1 MKKPLLFLTFFLISF
16 AHGQDIKLSGTT
28 SAENNQIKN
37 IADPTDAQDAV
48 TLSVLLEKI
57 AELQEQI
64 DILQNETGSQSIIE
78 SFGNASNSDFMGRVV
93 DLQNN
98 PVSGATVQI
107 GNSTIDTNMN
117 GVFIIRDAQVYE
129 KFAYVKVEKVGFL
142 HGSRSVVPTAGIN
155 QVQIML
161 LPQTVTQ
168 TVSSGAAATVSLSN
182 GAAVDLSGAYSN
194 ADGSDYTGDVQV
206 TLHLLNPT
214 DDNMQQQMPGML
226 LAENLQNE
234 ARMLET
240 LGMVAVELR
249 SDTGEKLNLSEGTT
263 ATITVPL
270 DPETLAG
277 APNEIPLWYF
287 DEENGYW
294 IEEGSATLQ
303 GTNYVGTVSHFSFWN
318 CDIPAEYVNMCMN
331 ITDSNNTPL
340 SNIKVRIESEFN
352 GARYGITND
361 SGEVCGIIPANQTL
375 NLQYFLHNICNNI
388 EIPNSSETVGP
399 FSEDTTLN
407 IVLDALEVEEYLE
420 TIAGVFNTCDGDAV
434 VNGYVEGSIGNGIPF
449 YSIVTDGTYEINV
462 LSCIENTSISITGY
476 DFDNLQSTGEINYT
490 LTSPETE
497 LGNLSACDTIDEFIQ
512 YSIDDGETL
521 YFLENINV
529 SFDEPDGKLPTLTI
543 YGSGNDNTQENC
555 FYFYGLLET
564 TYPNYEGFYNNIDW
578 NSSTSGFTLSECQDI
593 SNTNNLIE
601 YNLSSFGNASGEY
614 IDINFGGDYE
624 DYQGV
629 SHTISG
635 VIHVKRDN

>member
-1 MKKPLLFLTFFLISF
+1 MDSLKRISNFRNLLILLTFFCFVRCSEEPT
-16 AHGQDIKLSGTT
+16 GGT
-28 SAENNQIKN
+28 NNSNTPSQS
-37 IADPTDAQDAV
+37 V
-48 TLSVLLEKI
+48 TLL
-57 AELQEQI
+57 
-64 DILQNETGSQSIIE
+64 E
-78 SFGNASNSDFMGRVV
+78 SFGNLTNSDFMGRVV
-93 DLQNN
+93 DLQKN

-107 GNSTIDTNMN
+107 GNSTIDTDMN

-129 KFAYVKVEKVGFL
+129 KFAFIKVEKAGFL

-168 TVSSGAAATVSLSN
+168 TVSSGTARTVSLSN

-214 DDNMQQQMPGML
+214 DEDMQQQMPGML

-270 DPETLAG
+270 DPETLVG

-287 DEENGYW
+287 DEEKGYW

-318 CDIPAEYVNMCMN
+318 CDIPAEYVNICMN

-340 SNIKVRIESEFN
+340 SNIKVAIESEFN
-352 GARYGITND
+352 GTRYGITND

-375 NLQYFLHNICNNI
+375 NLQYFLYNICNNI

-399 FSEDTTLN
+399 FSENTTLN
-407 IVLDALEVEEYLE
+407 IVLDASEIEDYLE
-420 TIAGVFNTCDGDAV
+420 TITGVFNTCDGNPV
-434 VNGYVEGSIGNGIPF
+434 VNGYVEGIIEDGLGF
-449 YSIVTDGTYEINV
+449 YSLVTDGTYEINV
-462 LSCIENTSISITGY
+462 LSCNENASISITGY
-476 DFDNLQSTGEINYT
+476 DYDTLQTTSEINYT
-490 LTSPETE
+490 LTSPVTD
-497 LGNLSACDTIDEFIQ
+497 LGTLSACNSVEEFIQ
-512 YSIDDGETL
+512 FSIDDGEVEQIVFNLNCNTYQSDFAGL
-521 YFLENINV
+521 YILDIGGSNQNTCVYLSGVLNDNYVNFEGAYEYENIWSNNT
-529 SFDEPDGKLPTLTI
+529 PTV
-543 YGSGNDNTQENC
+543 GMA
-555 FYFYGLLET
+555 FV
-564 TYPNYEGFYNNIDW
+564 
-578 NSSTSGFTLSECQDI
+578 ECQDI
-593 SNTNNLIE
+593 SYENNQIIF
-601 YNLSSFGNASGEY
+601 NLTAYGNAVGEY

-629 SHTISG
+629 AHTISG

>member
-1 MKKPLLFLTFFLISF
+1 MIMISNK
-16 AHGQDIKLSGTT
+16 KLS
-28 SAENNQIKN
+28 NFRN
-37 IADPTDAQDAV
+37 V
-48 TLSVLLEKI
+48 LVLLALFCFISCNDEP
-57 AELQEQI
+57 
-64 DILQNETGSQSIIE
+64 TGGTNDSSTPTPSMTLVE

-107 GNSTIDTNMN
+107 GNSTTDTDMN

-129 KFAYVKVEKVGFL
+129 KFAFIKVDKAGFL
-142 HGSRSVVPTAGIN
+142 HGSRSVVPTAGLN

-161 LPQTVTQ
+161 LPQAVTQ
-168 TVSSGAAATVSLSN
+168 TVSSGIAATVSLSN

-234 ARMLET
+234 ARILET

-270 DPETLAG
+270 DPETLSG

-303 GTNYVGTVSHFSFWN
+303 GTKYVGMVSHFSFWN
-318 CDIPAEYVNMCMN
+318 CDIPAEYVYICMN

-340 SNIKVRIESEFN
+340 SSIKVDIESEFN
-352 GARYGITND
+352 GTRYGITNG

-375 NLQYFLHNICNNI
+375 NLQYFFYNICNNI

-399 FSEDTTLN
+399 FGEDTTLN
-407 IVLDALEVEEYLE
+407 IVLDAPEVEEYLE
-420 TIAGVFNTCDGDAV
+420 TITGVFNTCDGDAV

-449 YSIVTDGTYEINV
+449 YNIVTDGTYEINI
-462 LSCIENTSISITGY
+462 LSCSENASISITGY

-497 LGNLSACDTIDEFIQ
+497 LGNLSACDSIEEFIQ

-529 SFDEPDGKLPTLTI
+529 TFEPDGNPPTLTI
-543 YGSGNDNTQENC
+543 YGSSNDNTQNNC

-564 TYPNYEGFYNNIDW
+564 TYPNYEGLYNNIEW

-629 SHTISG
+629 AHTITG

>member
-1 MKKPLLFLTFFLISF
+1 MDSLKRISNFRNLLILLTFFCFVRCSEEPT
-16 AHGQDIKLSGTT
+16 GGT
-28 SAENNQIKN
+28 NNSNTPPQS
-37 IADPTDAQDAV
+37 V
-48 TLSVLLEKI
+48 TLL
-57 AELQEQI
+57 
-64 DILQNETGSQSIIE
+64 E
-78 SFGNASNSDFMGRVV
+78 SFGNLTNSDFMGRVV
-93 DLQNN
+93 DLQKN

-107 GNSTIDTNMN
+107 GNSTIDTDMN

-129 KFAYVKVEKVGFL
+129 KFAFIKVEKAGFL

-168 TVSSGAAATVSLSN
+168 TVSSGTARTVSLSN

-214 DDNMQQQMPGML
+214 DEDMQQQMPGML

-249 SDTGEKLNLSEGTT
+249 SETGEKLNLSEGTT

-270 DPETLAG
+270 DPETLVG

-287 DEENGYW
+287 DEEKGYW

-318 CDIPAEYVNMCMN
+318 CDIPAEYVNICMN

-340 SNIKVRIESEFN
+340 SNIKVAIESEFN
-352 GARYGITND
+352 GTRYGITND

-375 NLQYFLHNICNNI
+375 NLQYFLYNICNNI

-399 FSEDTTLN
+399 FSENTTLN
-407 IVLDALEVEEYLE
+407 IVLDASEIEDYLE
-420 TIAGVFNTCDGDAV
+420 TITGVFNTCDGNPV
-434 VNGYVEGSIGNGIPF
+434 VNGYVEGIIEDGLGF
-449 YSIVTDGTYEINV
+449 YSLVTDGKYEINV
-462 LSCIENTSISITGY
+462 LSCNENASISITGY
-476 DFDNLQSTGEINYT
+476 DYDTLQTTSEINYT
-490 LTSPETE
+490 LTSPVTD
-497 LGNLSACDTIDEFIQ
+497 LGTLSACNSVEEFIQ
-512 YSIDDGETL
+512 FSIDDGEVEQIVFNLNCNTYQSDFAGL
-521 YFLENINV
+521 YILDIGGSNQNTCVYLSGVLNDNYVNFEGAYEYENIWSNNT
-529 SFDEPDGKLPTLTI
+529 PTV
-543 YGSGNDNTQENC
+543 GMA
-555 FYFYGLLET
+555 FV
-564 TYPNYEGFYNNIDW
+564 
-578 NSSTSGFTLSECQDI
+578 ECQDI
-593 SNTNNLIE
+593 SYENNQIIF
-601 YNLSSFGNASGEY
+601 NLTAYGNAVGEY

-629 SHTISG
+629 AHTISG

>member
-1 MKKPLLFLTFFLISF
+1 MISHKRLLNF
-16 AHGQDIKLSGTT
+16 
-28 SAENNQIKN
+28 KN
-37 IADPTDAQDAV
+37 
-48 TLSVLLEKI
+48 LLVLLAFYCFVGCNDEPTGG
-57 AELQEQI
+57 I
-64 DILQNETGSQSIIE
+64 DNSNTPSPSMTLAE
-78 SFGNASNSDFMGRVV
+78 SFGNTSNSDIMGRVV
-93 DLQNN
+93 DLQHN
-98 PVSGATVQI
+98 PVSGAMVQI
-107 GNSTIDTNMN
+107 GSSTTDTDMN
-117 GVFIIRDAQVYE
+117 GIFIIKNAQVYE
-129 KFAYVKVEKVGFL
+129 KFAYVKVEKAGFL

-161 LPQTVTQ
+161 LPQTATQ
-168 TVSSGAAATVSLSN
+168 TVSSGTTTTVSLSN

-214 DDNMQQQMPGML
+214 DDDMQQQMPGML

-287 DEENGYW
+287 DEEKGYW

-303 GTNYVGTVSHFSFWN
+303 GTKYVGTVSHFSFWN
-318 CDIPAEYVNMCMN
+318 CDIPAEYVNICMN

-340 SNIKVRIESEFN
+340 SNINVRIESEFN
-352 GARYGITND
+352 GSRGGITND

-375 NLQYFLHNICNNI
+375 NLQYFLSNICNNI

-399 FSEDTTLN
+399 FSEDITLN

-449 YSIVTDGTYEINV
+449 YSIVTDGAYEINV
-462 LSCIENTSISITGY
+462 LSCNENASISITGY

-512 YSIDDGETL
+512 YSIDDGPVEYVVSNIYVSVQSDYIDIQ
-521 YFLENINV
+521 YFSNDQSWDTCFWIRGNLDSNYPNFEGMY
-529 SFDEPDGKLPTLTI
+529 SFGYEDTVTTG
-543 YGSGNDNTQENC
+543 
-555 FYFYGLLET
+555 FYFVET
-564 TYPNYEGFYNNIDW
+564 CPVFPSEVNNEI
-578 NSSTSGFTLSECQDI
+578 TF
-593 SNTNNLIE
+593 
-601 YNLSSFGNASGEY
+601 NLSSFGNSVGEY

-629 SHTISG
+629 AHTISG

>member
-1 MKKPLLFLTFFLISF
+1 MISQIKLLNYRNLLVLLTFFCF
-16 AHGQDIKLSGTT
+16 VGCNDEPTGGTNDSST
-28 SAENNQIKN
+28 
-37 IADPTDAQDAV
+37 PTPSM
-48 TLSVLLEKI
+48 TL
-57 AELQEQI
+57 A
-64 DILQNETGSQSIIE
+64 E

-98 PVSGATVQI
+98 PVSGAMVQI
-107 GNSTIDTNMN
+107 GNSTTDTDMN

-129 KFAYVKVEKVGFL
+129 KFAYVKVEKAGFL

-214 DDNMQQQMPGML
+214 DDDMQQQMPGML

-263 ATITVPL
+263 ATISVPL

-318 CDIPAEYVNMCMN
+318 CDIPTEYVNICMN
-331 ITDSNNTPL
+331 ITDSNNNPL
-340 SNIKVRIESEFN
+340 SNIQVRIESEFN
-352 GARYGITND
+352 GTGYGYTND

-375 NLQYFLHNICNNI
+375 NLQYFLYNICNNI

-420 TIAGVFNTCDGDAV
+420 TITGVFTTCDGDAV

-449 YSIVTDGTYEINV
+449 YSIVTDGVFEINV
-462 LSCIENTSISITGY
+462 LNCVENASISITGF

-512 YSIDDGETL
+512 YSIDDGQIE
-521 YFLENINV
+521 YIVSNINV
-529 SFDEPDGKLPTLTI
+529 SVQSAFIDIQYFDNDQSWDTCFWI
-543 YGSGNDNTQENC
+543 RGNLDSNYPNFEGMYSFDYQNTG
-555 FYFYGLLET
+555 FYFVEICPV
-564 TYPNYEGFYNNIDW
+564 YPSEVNNEI
-578 NSSTSGFTLSECQDI
+578 TF
-593 SNTNNLIE
+593 
-601 YNLSSFGNASGEY
+601 NLSSFGNSVGEY
-614 IDINFGGDYE
+614 IDINFGGNYE
-624 DYQGV
+624 DNQGV
-629 SHTISG
+629 AHTISG

>member
-1 MKKPLLFLTFFLISF
+1 MDSLKRISNFRNLLILLTFFCFVRCSEEPT
-16 AHGQDIKLSGTT
+16 GGT
-28 SAENNQIKN
+28 NNSNTPPQS
-37 IADPTDAQDAV
+37 V
-48 TLSVLLEKI
+48 TLL
-57 AELQEQI
+57 
-64 DILQNETGSQSIIE
+64 E
-78 SFGNASNSDFMGRVV
+78 SFGNLTNSDFMGRVV
-93 DLQNN
+93 DLQKN

-107 GNSTIDTNMN
+107 GNSTIDTDMN
-117 GVFIIRDAQVYE
+117 GVFIIRDAKVYE
-129 KFAYVKVEKVGFL
+129 KFAFIKVEKVGFL

-168 TVSSGAAATVSLSN
+168 TVSSGTARTVSLSN

-214 DDNMQQQMPGML
+214 DEDMQQQIPGML
-226 LAENLQNE
+226 LAENLENE

-249 SDTGEKLNLSEGTT
+249 SETGEKLNLSEGTT

-270 DPETLAG
+270 DPETLVG

-287 DEENGYW
+287 DEEKGYW

-318 CDIPAEYVNMCMN
+318 CDIPAEYVNICMN

-340 SNIKVRIESEFN
+340 SNIKVAIESEFN
-352 GARYGITND
+352 GTRYGITND

-375 NLQYFLHNICNNI
+375 NLQYFLYNICNNI

-399 FSEDTTLN
+399 FSENTTLN
-407 IVLDALEVEEYLE
+407 IVLDAPEVEDYLE
-420 TIAGVFNTCDGDAV
+420 TITGVFNTCDGDAV
-434 VNGYVEGSIGNGIPF
+434 VNGYVEGIIEDGLGF
-449 YSIVTDGTYEINV
+449 YSLVTDGTYEINV
-462 LSCIENTSISITGY
+462 LSCNENASISVTGY
-476 DFDNLQSTGEINYT
+476 DYDTLQTTSEINYT
-490 LTSPETE
+490 LTSPVTE
-497 LGNLSACDTIDEFIQ
+497 LGTLSACNSVEEFIQ
-512 YSIDDGETL
+512 FSIDDGEVEQIVFNLNCNTYQSDFAGL
-521 YFLENINV
+521 YILDIGGSNQNTCVYLSGVLNDNYVNFEGAYEYENIWSNNT
-529 SFDEPDGKLPTLTI
+529 PTV
-543 YGSGNDNTQENC
+543 GMA
-555 FYFYGLLET
+555 FV
-564 TYPNYEGFYNNIDW
+564 
-578 NSSTSGFTLSECQDI
+578 ECQDI
-593 SNTNNLIE
+593 SYENNQIIF
-601 YNLSSFGNASGEY
+601 NLTAYGNAVGEY

-629 SHTISG
+629 AHTISG

>member
-1 MKKPLLFLTFFLISF
+1 MDSLKRISNFRNLLILLTFFCFVRCSEEPT
-16 AHGQDIKLSGTT
+16 GGT
-28 SAENNQIKN
+28 NNSNTPSQS
-37 IADPTDAQDAV
+37 V
-48 TLSVLLEKI
+48 TLL
-57 AELQEQI
+57 
-64 DILQNETGSQSIIE
+64 E
-78 SFGNASNSDFMGRVV
+78 SFGNLTNSDFMGRVV
-93 DLQNN
+93 DLQKN

-107 GNSTIDTNMN
+107 GNSTIDTDMN

-129 KFAYVKVEKVGFL
+129 KFAFIKVEKAGFL

-168 TVSSGAAATVSLSN
+168 TVSSGTARTVSLSN

-214 DDNMQQQMPGML
+214 DEDMQQQMPGML

-249 SDTGEKLNLSEGTT
+249 SETGEKLNLSEGTT

-270 DPETLAG
+270 DPETLVG

-287 DEENGYW
+287 DEEKGYW

-318 CDIPAEYVNMCMN
+318 CDIPAEYVNICMN

-340 SNIKVRIESEFN
+340 SNIKVAIESEFN
-352 GARYGITND
+352 GTRYGITND

-375 NLQYFLHNICNNI
+375 NLQYFLYNICNNI

-399 FSEDTTLN
+399 FSENTTLN
-407 IVLDALEVEEYLE
+407 IVLDASEIEDYLE
-420 TIAGVFNTCDGDAV
+420 TITGVFNTCDGNPV
-434 VNGYVEGSIGNGIPF
+434 VNGYVEGIIEDGLGF
-449 YSIVTDGTYEINV
+449 YSLVTDGTYEINV
-462 LSCIENTSISITGY
+462 LSCNENASISVTGY
-476 DFDNLQSTGEINYT
+476 DYDTLQTTSEINYT
-490 LTSPETE
+490 LTSPVTD
-497 LGNLSACDTIDEFIQ
+497 LGTLSACNSVEEFIQ
-512 YSIDDGETL
+512 FSIDDGEVEQIVFNLNCNTYQSDFAGL
-521 YFLENINV
+521 YILNIGGSNQNTCVYLSGVLNDNYVNFEGAYEYENIWSNNT
-529 SFDEPDGKLPTLTI
+529 PTV
-543 YGSGNDNTQENC
+543 GMA
-555 FYFYGLLET
+555 FV
-564 TYPNYEGFYNNIDW
+564 
-578 NSSTSGFTLSECQDI
+578 ECQDI
-593 SNTNNLIE
+593 SYENNQIIF
-601 YNLSSFGNASGEY
+601 NLTAYGNAVGEY

-629 SHTISG
+629 AHTISG

>member
-1 MKKPLLFLTFFLISF
+1 MIS
-16 AHGQDIKLSGTT
+16 HKKLS
-28 SAENNQIKN
+28 NFR
-37 IADPTDAQDAV
+37 DV
-48 TLSVLLEKI
+48 FVLLALFCFLSCNDEP
-57 AELQEQI
+57 
-64 DILQNETGSQSIIE
+64 TGGANDSSTPTPSMTLVE
-78 SFGNASNSDFMGRVV
+78 SFVNASNSDFMGRVV

-107 GNSTIDTNMN
+107 GNSTTDTDMN
-117 GVFIIRDAQVYE
+117 GVFIIRDAQVFE
-129 KFAYVKVEKVGFL
+129 KFAFIKVNKAGFL
-142 HGSRSVVPTAGIN
+142 HGSRSVVPTAGLN

-168 TVSSGAAATVSLSN
+168 TVSSGAATTVSLSN

-194 ADGSDYTGDVQV
+194 VDGSDYTGDVQV

-318 CDIPAEYVNMCMN
+318 CDIPAEYVNICMN

-352 GARYGITND
+352 GARYGYTNN

-375 NLQYFLHNICNNI
+375 DLQYFLHNICNNI

-407 IVLDALEVEEYLE
+407 IVLDAPEVEDYLE
-420 TIAGVFNTCDGDAV
+420 TITGVFNNCDGDAI
-434 VNGYVEGSIGNGIPF
+434 VNGYVEGRIEDGQWF
-449 YSIVTDGTYEINV
+449 YSLVTDGTYEINV
-462 LSCIENTSISITGY
+462 LSCSENASISITGY
-476 DFDNLQSTGEINYT
+476 DYDTLQTTSEINYT
-490 LTSPETE
+490 LTSPETD
-497 LGNLSACDTIDEFIQ
+497 LGTLSACNSVEEFIQ
-512 YSIDDGETL
+512 FSIDDGEVEQIL
-521 YFLENINV
+521 SNV
-529 SFDEPDGKLPTLTI
+529 SCYTYQSDFSGLYVLEIGGSNQNTCI
-543 YGSGNDNTQENC
+543 YLSGALNDNYEN
-555 FYFYGLLET
+555 FEGA
-564 TYPNYEGFYNNIDW
+564 YEYENVWSDNTPAVGMAFV
-578 NSSTSGFTLSECQDI
+578 ECQDI
-593 SNTNNLIE
+593 SYENNQIIF
-601 YNLSSFGNASGEY
+601 NLTSYGNATGEY
-614 IDINFGGDYE
+614 IDINFGGNYE

-629 SHTISG
+629 AHTITG

>member
-1 MKKPLLFLTFFLISF
+1 MISQIKLLNYKNLLVLLTFFCF
-16 AHGQDIKLSGTT
+16 VGCNDEPTGGTNDSST
-28 SAENNQIKN
+28 
-37 IADPTDAQDAV
+37 PTPSM
-48 TLSVLLEKI
+48 TL
-57 AELQEQI
+57 A
-64 DILQNETGSQSIIE
+64 E

-98 PVSGATVQI
+98 PVSGAMVQI
-107 GNSTIDTNMN
+107 GNSTTDTDMN

-129 KFAYVKVEKVGFL
+129 KFAYVKVEKAGFL

-161 LPQTVTQ
+161 LPQTVTR
-168 TVSSGAAATVSLSN
+168 TVSSGNTATVSLSN
-182 GAAVDLSGAYSN
+182 GAAVYLSGAYSN

-240 LGMVAVELR
+240 LGMLAIELR
-249 SDTGEKLNLSEGTT
+249 SDTGEKLNLSEETT
-263 ATITVPL
+263 ATISVPL

-303 GTNYVGTVSHFSFWN
+303 GTKYVGTVSHFSFWN
-318 CDIPAEYVNMCMN
+318 CDIPTEYVNICMN
-331 ITDSNNTPL
+331 ITDSNNRPL
-340 SNIKVRIESEFN
+340 SNIQVLIESEFN
-352 GARYGITND
+352 GMGSGYTND

-399 FSEDTTLN
+399 FSEDTTLD
-407 IVLDALEVEEYLE
+407 IMLDALEVEEYLE
-420 TIAGVFNTCDGDAV
+420 TITGVFTTCDGDAV

-449 YSIVTDGTYEINV
+449 YSIVTDGAYEINV
-462 LSCIENTSISITGY
+462 LSCNENASISITGY

-512 YSIDDGETL
+512 YSIDDGPVEYVVSNIYVSVQSDYIDIQ
-521 YFLENINV
+521 YF
-529 SFDEPDGKLPTLTI
+529 S
-543 YGSGNDNTQENC
+543 NDQSWENC
-555 FYFYGLLET
+555 FWIRGNLDSN
-564 TYPNYEGFYNNIDW
+564 YPNFEGMYSFGYEDTVTTGFYFVETCPVFPSEVNNEI
-578 NSSTSGFTLSECQDI
+578 TF
-593 SNTNNLIE
+593 
-601 YNLSSFGNASGEY
+601 NLSSFGNSVGEY
-614 IDINFGGDYE
+614 IDINFGGNYE

>member
-1 MKKPLLFLTFFLISF
+1 MIMISNK
-16 AHGQDIKLSGTT
+16 KLS
-28 SAENNQIKN
+28 NFRN
-37 IADPTDAQDAV
+37 V
-48 TLSVLLEKI
+48 LVLLALFCFISCNDEP
-57 AELQEQI
+57 
-64 DILQNETGSQSIIE
+64 TGGTNDSSTPTPSMTLVE

-107 GNSTIDTNMN
+107 GNSTTDTDMN

-129 KFAYVKVEKVGFL
+129 KFAFIKVDKAGFL
-142 HGSRSVVPTAGIN
+142 HGSRSVVPTAGLN

-161 LPQTVTQ
+161 LPQAVTQ
-168 TVSSGAAATVSLSN
+168 TVSSGIAATVSLSN

-234 ARMLET
+234 ARILET

-270 DPETLAG
+270 DPETLSG

-303 GTNYVGTVSHFSFWN
+303 GTKYVGMVSHFSFWN
-318 CDIPAEYVNMCMN
+318 CDIPAEYVYICMN

-340 SNIKVRIESEFN
+340 SSIKVDIESEFN
-352 GARYGITND
+352 GTRYGITNG

-375 NLQYFLHNICNNI
+375 NLQYFFYNICNNI

-399 FSEDTTLN
+399 FGEDTTLN
-407 IVLDALEVEEYLE
+407 IVLDAPEVEEYLE
-420 TIAGVFNTCDGDAV
+420 TITGVFNTCDGDAV

-449 YSIVTDGTYEINV
+449 YNIVTDGTYEINI
-462 LSCIENTSISITGY
+462 LSCSENASISITGY

-497 LGNLSACDTIDEFIQ
+497 LGNLSACDSIEEFIQ

-529 SFDEPDGKLPTLTI
+529 TFEPDGNPPTLSI
-543 YGSGNDNTQENC
+543 YGSSNDNTQNNC

-564 TYPNYEGFYNNIDW
+564 TYPNYEGLYNNIEW

-629 SHTISG
+629 AHTITG

>member
-1 MKKPLLFLTFFLISF
+1 MDSLKRISNFRNLLILLTFFCFIRCSEEPT
-16 AHGQDIKLSGTT
+16 GGT
-28 SAENNQIKN
+28 NNSNTPPQS
-37 IADPTDAQDAV
+37 V
-48 TLSVLLEKI
+48 TLL
-57 AELQEQI
+57 
-64 DILQNETGSQSIIE
+64 E
-78 SFGNASNSDFMGRVV
+78 SFGNLTNSDFMGRVV
-93 DLQNN
+93 DLQKN

-107 GNSTIDTNMN
+107 GNSTIDTDMN

-129 KFAYVKVEKVGFL
+129 KFAFIKVEKAGFL

-168 TVSSGAAATVSLSN
+168 TVSSGTARTVSLSN

>member
-1 MKKPLLFLTFFLISF
+1 MIMISNK
-16 AHGQDIKLSGTT
+16 KLS
-28 SAENNQIKN
+28 NFRN
-37 IADPTDAQDAV
+37 V
-48 TLSVLLEKI
+48 LVLLALFCFISCNDEP
-57 AELQEQI
+57 
-64 DILQNETGSQSIIE
+64 TGGTNDSSTPTPSMTLVE

-98 PVSGATVQI
+98 PVNGATVQI
-107 GNSTIDTNMN
+107 GNSTTDTDMN

-129 KFAYVKVEKVGFL
+129 KFAFIKVDKAGFL
-142 HGSRSVVPTAGIN
+142 HGSRSVVPTAGLN

-168 TVSSGAAATVSLSN
+168 TVSSGNATTVSLSN

-303 GTNYVGTVSHFSFWN
+303 GSKYVGTVSHFSFWN
-318 CDIPAEYVNMCMN
+318 CDIPAEYVNICMN

-340 SNIKVRIESEFN
+340 SSIKVDIESEFN
-352 GARYGITND
+352 GTRYGITNG

-375 NLQYFLHNICNNI
+375 NLQYFLYNICNNI

-399 FSEDTTLN
+399 FVEDTTLT
-407 IVLDALEVEEYLE
+407 IVLDAPEVEEYLE
-420 TIAGVFNTCDGDAV
+420 TITGVFNTCDGDAV

-449 YSIVTDGTYEINV
+449 YNIVTDGTYEINI
-462 LSCIENTSISITGY
+462 LSCSENASISITGY

-497 LGNLSACDTIDEFIQ
+497 LGNLSACDSIEEFIQ

-529 SFDEPDGKLPTLTI
+529 TFEPDGNPPTLTI
-543 YGSGNDNTQENC
+543 YGSSNDNTQNNC

-564 TYPNYEGFYNNIDW
+564 TYPNYEGLYNNIDW

-629 SHTISG
+629 AHTITG

>member
-1 MKKPLLFLTFFLISF
+1 MISQIKLLNYRNLLVLLTFFCF
-16 AHGQDIKLSGTT
+16 VGCNDEPTGGTNDSST
-28 SAENNQIKN
+28 
-37 IADPTDAQDAV
+37 PTPSM
-48 TLSVLLEKI
+48 TL
-57 AELQEQI
+57 A
-64 DILQNETGSQSIIE
+64 E

-98 PVSGATVQI
+98 PVSGAMVQI
-107 GNSTIDTNMN
+107 GNSTTDTDMN

-129 KFAYVKVEKVGFL
+129 KFAYVKVEKAGFL

-168 TVSSGAAATVSLSN
+168 TVSSGTTATVSLSN
-182 GAAVDLSGAYSN
+182 GAAVDLSGSYSN

-214 DDNMQQQMPGML
+214 DDDMQQQMPGML

-263 ATITVPL
+263 ATISVPL

-303 GTNYVGTVSHFSFWN
+303 GTKYVGTVSHFSFWN
-318 CDIPAEYVNMCMN
+318 CDIPTEYVNICMN
-331 ITDSNNTPL
+331 ITDSNNNPL
-340 SNIKVRIESEFN
+340 SNIQVRIESEFN
-352 GARYGITND
+352 GTGYGYTND

-375 NLQYFLHNICNNI
+375 NLLYFLYNICNNI

-407 IVLDALEVEEYLE
+407 IVLDAPEIEEYLE
-420 TIAGVFNTCDGDAV
+420 TITGVFTTCDGDAV
-434 VNGYVEGSIGNGIPF
+434 VNGYVQGRIEDGQGF
-449 YSIVTDGTYEINV
+449 YSLVTDGAYEINV
-462 LSCIENTSISITGY
+462 LSCNENASISITGY

-512 YSIDDGETL
+512 YSIDDGPVEYVVSNIYVYGESDYIDIQ
-521 YFLENINV
+521 YFSNDQSWDTCFWIRGNLDSNYPNFEGMY
-529 SFDEPDGKLPTLTI
+529 SFDYL
-543 YGSGNDNTQENC
+543 NTG
-555 FYFYGLLET
+555 FYFVET
-564 TYPNYEGFYNNIDW
+564 CPVYPSEVNNEI
-578 NSSTSGFTLSECQDI
+578 TF
-593 SNTNNLIE
+593 
-601 YNLSSFGNASGEY
+601 NLSSFGNSLGEY

-635 VIHVKRDN
+635 VIHVKRNF

>member
-1 MKKPLLFLTFFLISF
+1 MISQIKLLNYRNLLVLLTFFCF
-16 AHGQDIKLSGTT
+16 VGCNDEPTGGTNDSST
-28 SAENNQIKN
+28 
-37 IADPTDAQDAV
+37 PTPSM
-48 TLSVLLEKI
+48 TL
-57 AELQEQI
+57 A
-64 DILQNETGSQSIIE
+64 E

-98 PVSGATVQI
+98 PVSGAMVQI
-107 GNSTIDTNMN
+107 GNSTTDTDMN

-129 KFAYVKVEKVGFL
+129 KFAYVKVEKAGFL

-168 TVSSGAAATVSLSN
+168 TVSSGTTATVSLSN

-214 DDNMQQQMPGML
+214 DEDMQQQMPGML

-249 SDTGEKLNLSEGTT
+249 SETGEKLNLSEGTT

-270 DPETLAG
+270 DPETLVG

-287 DEENGYW
+287 DEEKGYW

-318 CDIPAEYVNMCMN
+318 CDIPAEYVNICMN

-340 SNIKVRIESEFN
+340 SNIKVAIESEFN
-352 GARYGITND
+352 GTRYGITND

-375 NLQYFLHNICNNI
+375 NLQYFLYNICNNI

-399 FSEDTTLN
+399 FSENTTLN
-407 IVLDALEVEEYLE
+407 IVLDASEIEDYLE
-420 TIAGVFNTCDGDAV
+420 TITGVFNTCDGNPV
-434 VNGYVEGSIGNGIPF
+434 VNGYVEGIIEDGLGF
-449 YSIVTDGTYEINV
+449 YSLVTDGKYEINV
-462 LSCIENTSISITGY
+462 LSCNENASISITGY
-476 DFDNLQSTGEINYT
+476 DYDTLQTTSEINYT
-490 LTSPETE
+490 LTSPVTD
-497 LGNLSACDTIDEFIQ
+497 LGTLSACNSVEEFIQ
-512 YSIDDGETL
+512 FSIDDGEVEQIVFNLNCNTYQSDFAGL
-521 YFLENINV
+521 YILDIGGSNQNTCVYLSGVLNDNYVNFEGAYEYENIWSNNT
-529 SFDEPDGKLPTLTI
+529 PTV
-543 YGSGNDNTQENC
+543 GMA
-555 FYFYGLLET
+555 FV
-564 TYPNYEGFYNNIDW
+564 
-578 NSSTSGFTLSECQDI
+578 ECQDI
-593 SNTNNLIE
+593 SYENNQIIF
-601 YNLSSFGNASGEY
+601 NLTAYGNAVGEY

-629 SHTISG
+629 AHTISG